1 MRLFASSTFNKW
13 LFAATSVLT
22 LFSASA
28 VASEASGKF
37 TLTRE
42 VHWGN
47 VVLPAGDYT
56 YSLEHRGSPVL
67 LLRAASGA
75 PGFIV
80 MARTIDSVATE
91 SDSLVLQRHGD
102 DWFVSEMVVGS
113 VGEEFSFAA
122 PETHSVTA
130 RKKGAAND
138 KVASLSQP

>member
-1 MRLFASSTFNKW
+1 MRFFANSTFNKW
-13 LFAATSVLT
+13 LFAAISVLA
-22 LFSASA
+22 LFPASA

-42 VHWGN
+42 VHWGS

-75 PGFIV
+75 PGFLV
-80 MARTIDSVATE
+80 MARTIDSVASE

-102 DWFVSEMVVGS
+102 EWFVSEMVVGS

-122 PETHSVTA
+122 PETHPISA
-130 RKKGAAND
+130 RKRGPGTD
-138 KVASLSQP
+138 KIASLSQP

>member
-1 MRLFASSTFNKW
+1 MRFFANSTFNKW
-13 LFAATSVLT
+13 LFAAISVLA
-22 LFSASA
+22 LFPASA
-28 VASEASGKF
+28 VASAASGKF

-102 DWFVSEMVVGS
+102 EWFVSEMVVGS
-113 VGEEFSFAA
+113 VGEQLSFSTPAVHT
-122 PETHSVTA
+122 ETA
-130 RKKGAAND
+130 RKTRPGAD
-138 KVASLSQP
+138 KLASLSKP